1 MTKVDNGQIVTE
13 IDATD
18 DNAKLTT
25 QGYSIQHIET
35 WHAHGVTC
43 IVWDAPEGTA
53 ADCPF

>member
-25 QGYSIQHIET
+25 QAYSIQHIET